1 MERYI
6 CIHGHFYQPPRE
18 SPWLETIEYQASA
31 YPYHDWNARITA
43 ECYAPNATSRIL
55 DGEGYI
61 AQIVNNY
68 ANMSFNFGPTLL
80 SWLQSTAPEVYG
92 AILEADRD
100 SQERF
105 SGHGSALA
113 QAYNHMIMPLA
124 NRQDKHTQVCWGIED
139 FVHRFGRKPEG
150 MWLPETAVDLET
162 LEILVACGVRFTILA
177 PSQAS
182 RVRRL
187 GSRNWRDVRGGRIDP
202 TMPYLLR
209 LPSGRSIVLFFYDG
223 PIARSVAFEGLLSK
237 GEHFAERLLSAF
249 AAQPA
254 HPQLVH
260 IATDGETYGHHHG
273 RGEMALAYALHYLVS
288 HSLARITNYGEYLE
302 KHPPTYRVE
311 IVEHTSWSCVHGIER
326 WRMHCGCNS
335 GGHPGW
341 QQAWR
346 APLREAFDWL
356 RDTLMP
362 VYERQARRLFR
373 HPWAARDAYIAVVLD
388 RSAETLER
396 FFMAHATHALD
407 DAEKI
412 SALQLLELQRHAML
426 MYTSCGWFFD
436 ELSGIETVQVM
447 QYAGRALQLGKE
459 LCGESLEAMFLAR
472 LEGAKSNIPEHR
484 NGLVIYE
491 KWVKPAAVD
500 WEKVGAHYAIS
511 SLFEDYTPLT
521 KIYCYTVGREDTRLF
536 EAGRAK
542 LLVGRARMTSDI
554 TRESVRVSFGVL
566 HFGDHNINAG
576 VCLFQGESM
585 YEAVIE
591 ALAAAFA
598 GADFPEV
605 LRLLD
610 RHFGESTYSLRTL
623 FRDEQR
629 KVIDVILAATL
640 VETETI
646 YRQIYEHR
654 APLMRFLAGLNTP
667 LPGAFLAA
675 AEFILNVDL
684 RRAFEVLPLAPE
696 SIKTLLHAAQ
706 TEGISLDGPTLA
718 YAFNHT
724 MRRLV
729 DQLQE
734 QPADLVLLLQ
744 LEDAVDLLPLLPFE
758 VDIWKAQNVCYE
770 LSRTMSP
777 VFHNRAALG
786 DIQAAEWLEH
796 FREVGDKLRVRVL

>member
-18 SPWLETIEYQASA
+18 SPWLETIEYQDSA

-80 SWLQSTAPEVYG
+80 SWLQSTASDVYG

-113 QAYNHMIMPLA
+113 QTYNHMIMPLA
-124 NRQDKHTQVCWGIED
+124 NRQDKYTQVYWGIAD
-139 FVHRFGRKPEG
+139 FAHRFGRKPEG

-162 LEILVACGVRFTILA
+162 LEILAVCGVRFTILA

-187 GSRNWRDVRGGRIDP
+187 GSRTWRDVRGGRIDP

-209 LPSGRSIVLFFYDG
+209 LPSGRSLALFFYDG

-254 HPQLVH
+254 RPQLVH
-260 IATDGETYGHHHG
+260 IATDGETYGHHH
-273 RGEMALAYALHYLVS
+273 RHGEMALAYALHYLVS

-302 KHPPTYRVE
+302 KHPPTHQVE
-311 IVEHTSWSCVHGIER
+311 ISAHTSWSCEHGIER
-326 WRMHCGCNS
+326 WRTHCGCNS
-335 GGHPGW
+335 GSHPGW

-356 RDTLMP
+356 RDILMP

-373 HPWAARDAYIAVVLD
+373 DPWAARDAYIAVVLD

-396 FFMAHATHALD
+396 FFSAHATHALG

-412 SALQLLELQRHAML
+412 SALKLLELQRHAML

-447 QYAGRALQLGKE
+447 QYAGRALQLGQE
-459 LCGESLEAMFLAR
+459 LCDESLEAMFLMR
-472 LEGAKSNIPEHR
+472 LEGAKSNLPEHQ
-484 NGLVIYE
+484 NGRVIYD

-521 KIYCYTVGREDTRLF
+521 KIYCYTVEREDTRLF

-542 LLVGRARMTSDI
+542 LLVGRARITSDV
-554 TRESVRVSFGVL
+554 TRESVRMSFGVL

-576 VCLFQGESM
+576 VHLFQGELM
-585 YEAVIE
+585 YEAVVE
-591 ALAAAFA
+591 ALAAPFA
-598 GADFPEV
+598 GAEFPEV
-605 LRLLD
+605 IRLLD

-629 KVIDVILAATL
+629 KVIELILAATL
-640 VETETI
+640 VETEAI

-684 RRAFEVLPLAPE
+684 RRAFEAFPLAPE

-729 DQLQE
+729 AQLQE
-734 QPADLVLLLQ
+734 QPTDLVLLQQ
-744 LEDAVDLLPLLPFE
+744 LEGAVALLPLLPFE
-758 VDIWKAQNVCYE
+758 VDVWKAQNVCYE
-770 LSRTMSP
+770 LSRTVSQS
-777 VFHNRAALG
+777 FHNRAALG
-786 DIQAAEWLEH
+786 DTQAAEWLEH
-796 FREVGDKLRVRVL
+796 FRAVGDKLRVRVL